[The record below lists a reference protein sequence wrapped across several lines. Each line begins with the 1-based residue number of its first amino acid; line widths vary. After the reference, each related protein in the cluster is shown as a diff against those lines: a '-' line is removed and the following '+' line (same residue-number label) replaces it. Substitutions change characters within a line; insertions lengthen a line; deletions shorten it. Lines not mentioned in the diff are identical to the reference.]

1 MNYLNNLTPNQ
12 KNIVLNNEGIIRIF
26 AGPGAGKTRVM
37 TSKIAYLLDNNLAYE
52 SEILVITFTNKA
64 SNEIKDRIH
73 KYTERDMQ
81 VFTYHSWS
89 SMLLRRYG
97 ELFNVKQNFKIIDGK
112 ESINL
117 VKDIKDEVNSDL
129 DADEVYYKLS
139 SYRNQTT
146 THITE
151 LEKEILKKYIAKK
164 EELNLLDFDD
174 LLEKVND
181 GLKNNPQ
188 AKDLIRNKYKYIFV
202 DEFQDTNQIQYDI
215 LKSIVKNNLVV
226 VGDPNQ
232 NIYSWR
238 GSDLSIML
246 NLDKDFSNTKTFVLN
261 ENFRNSKSILKAA
274 LSLIKQNTTQTAFD
288 LVAKS
293 NKDEDIRVYEAK
305 SQYSEAL
312 YVVNEIIR
320 LNRVER
326 IPLHEMAIIFRNNSL
341 SRDFE
346 TALLNNDIKYKL
358 IGGFKFFERKEV
370 KEVLN
375 FLYFSIFKDNYSLSQ
390 IINVPARGIGKKT
403 IEKLTLE
410 ANARGISLWEN
421 LKLNY
426 SNDKKLSTFIK
437 ETNGLINNKNLDSNL
452 SNELIKYFENIGLF
466 DSYSDEE
473 DRGENI
479 YSVIDQ
485 IKQTFKTLVGTFEE
499 KAVTFFNSVALFSST
514 DVVGNED
521 HVNMLT
527 CHASKGTEYK
537 VVFFVCF
544 NDNILP
550 SWKSLQYRKGLE
562 EERRVAFVAITRAIE
577 KLYLTYS
584 TGIDLYGRRLE
595 KSMFIDELEEGGNN
609 YNYSV
614 VEKHEQRPTSTASK
628 LILNNGDVVI
638 HKIFGEGV
646 VIEVDV
652 ENITVAFNKKIGI
665 KQIINS
671 TNFINKK

>member
-1 MNYLNNLTPNQ
+1 MNYLNNLTNNQ

-37 TSKIAYLLDNNLAYE
+37 TSKIAYILENNLAYE

-73 KYTERDMQ
+73 KYTGRDMQ

-97 ELFNVKQNFKIIDGK
+97 EQFGVKQNFKIIDSK
-112 ESINL
+112 ESIDL
-117 VKDIKDEVNSDL
+117 VKAIKENVNSDM
-129 DADEVYYKLS
+129 DADEVYYKIS

-146 THITE
+146 NHLTE
-151 LEKEILKKYIAKK
+151 LEKEVLHKYSAKK

-174 LLEKVND
+174 LLEKVNI
-181 GLKNNPQ
+181 GLKN
-188 AKDLIRNKYKYIFV
+188 KDVQQMIKQKYKYIFV

-215 LKSIVKNNLVV
+215 LKSIVQKNLVV

-246 NLDKDFSNTKTFVLN
+246 NLDKDFANTKTFVLN

-288 LVAKS
+288 LVAQSK
-293 NKDEDIRVYEAK
+293 KDEEIKVYEAK

-320 LNRVER
+320 LNREQG

-346 TALLNNDIKYKL
+346 TVLLNNEIKYKL

-390 IINVPARGIGKKT
+390 IINVPARGIGRKT
-403 IEKLTLE
+403 IEKLTFE
-410 ANARGISLWEN
+410 ANEQGISLWEH
-421 LKLNY
+421 LKSNY
-426 SNDKKLSTFIK
+426 SNDKKLAVFIK
-437 ETNGLINNKNLDSNL
+437 ETNNLINNKNLNTNL
-452 SNELIKYFENIGLF
+452 SDELIKYFENIGLF
-466 DSYSDEE
+466 DAYSDEE

-527 CHASKGTEYK
+527 CHASKGTEYR

-550 SWKSLQYRKGLE
+550 SWKTLQYRKGLE

-614 VEKHEQRPTSTASK
+614 VEKHEQRPSTTASK
-628 LILNNGDVVI
+628 LLLNNGDVVV

-646 VIEVDV
+646 VIEVDA